1 MYLFGVP
8 CIKTCATQA
17 DFRIL
22 TIVPGI

>member
-8 CIKTCATQA
+8 CIKTCATKA
-17 DFRIL
+17 DLRIL